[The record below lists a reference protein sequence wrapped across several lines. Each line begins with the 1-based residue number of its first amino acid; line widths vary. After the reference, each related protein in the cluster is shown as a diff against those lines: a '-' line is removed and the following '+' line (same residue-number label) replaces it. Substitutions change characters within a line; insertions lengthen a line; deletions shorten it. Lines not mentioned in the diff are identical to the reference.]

1 MPLFLLAATTSPTT
15 VTEPPAALLPSL
27 PPHNYLKLPP
37 TSCGK
42 GNIDEVVVCGA
53 RDADKR
59 YRLQSMDE
67 QKYAEAPIRAEAK
80 FAGGVLGI
88 TGRQTTVG
96 GFPSNRIMLSFKIK
110 F

>member
-1 MPLFLLAATTSPTT
+1 MLLFLLAATTNLTT
-15 VTEPPAALLPSL
+15 AAEPPPALQPS

-37 TSCGK
+37 TTCGK

-59 YRLQSMDE
+59 YRLQSIGE
-67 QKYAEAPIRAEAK
+67 QKYAEAPIRAK
-80 FAGGVLGI
+80 KNFGPDTLDIGGK
-88 TGRQTTVG
+88 QANVG
-96 GFPSNRIMLSFKIK
+96 GFTSNRFMITFTVP

>member
-1 MPLFLLAATTSPTT
+1 MLLFLLAATTDLT
-15 VTEPPAALLPSL
+15 VATEPPQALQLS

-37 TSCGK
+37 ATCGK

-67 QKYAEAPIRAEAK
+67 QKYAEAPIRAETK
-80 FAGGVLGI
+80 LAGGTLGVA
-88 TGRQTTVG
+88 GGQKNVG